1 MIKQPARE
9 HRPLH
14 VTPAANHFRPIAV
27 MTNPDHILFNDRSFI
42 KIFCDVMAGCANQFD
57 ASIKGSLA
65 RVCTD
70 KRRQEAVENVDYL
83 AHLPV
88 ANSSR

>member
-1 MIKQPARE
+1 VIKQPARE

-27 MTNPDHILFNDRSFI
+27 MTNPDHILFNDRFFL

-57 ASIKGSLA
+57 ASIKGALVS
-65 RVCTD
+65 
-70 KRRQEAVENVDYL
+70 EM
-83 AHLPV
+83 
-88 ANSSR
+88 NSIAEWER